1 MTDGPGCPRDHSR
14 LPYRFLLGVK
24 VTCGICNEIV
34 GGSGWR
40 CASCGW
46 ARLES
51 GAWSRHVASL
61 KHRLA
66 DMASQSEAQR
76 AHPLFTAEEVERMR
90 ERSERIQRDR
100 RAREDEAVLEWGKA
114 EIAIREAGERERQQK
129 SEAAA
134 REAEQRERA
143 IEAEA
148 QRKQREAER
157 EEAERKEHATAEV
170 DRRLLAGQVP
180 REISYSVGGLTEA
193 QIERRRAELA
203 KLPANRGK
211 EWAEHSIDQEIRRLV
226 LAGARRTDIEKQLGV
241 GAHRVARVRRDLGL
255 AGKLTAPPARKLDA
269 EPEPISRRLPDPVPP
284 VDDDDRRRKLKP
296 EPTDEFGDRIGWDED
311 PG

>member
-24 VTCGICNEIV
+24 VTCGTCNEIV

-46 ARLES
+46 ARLDS

-61 KHRLA
+61 KHRFA
-66 DMASQSEAQR
+66 DMASQAEAQR
-76 AHPLFTAEEVERMR
+76 AHPLFAAEEVERMR

-114 EIAIREAGERERQQK
+114 ETATREAGERERQQK
-129 SEAAA
+129 AEAAA

-148 QRKQREAER
+148 QRKEREAER
-157 EEAERKEHATAEV
+157 EEAERKERATAEV

-180 REISYSVGGLTEA
+180 REVSYSVGGLTEA
-193 QIERRRAELA
+193 QIERRRTELA

-211 EWAEHSIDQEIRRLV
+211 KWAEHSIDQEIGRLV

-241 GAHRVARVRRDLGL
+241 GAHRVARVRREVGL
-255 AGKLTAPPARKLDA
+255 TGRRITPRPVDA
-269 EPEPISRRLPDPVPP
+269 EEGAVPISRHLPLDAAEPVE
-284 VDDDDRRRKLKP
+284 DDDRPRQHG
-296 EPTDEFGDRIGWDED
+296 EPGG
-311 PG
+311 